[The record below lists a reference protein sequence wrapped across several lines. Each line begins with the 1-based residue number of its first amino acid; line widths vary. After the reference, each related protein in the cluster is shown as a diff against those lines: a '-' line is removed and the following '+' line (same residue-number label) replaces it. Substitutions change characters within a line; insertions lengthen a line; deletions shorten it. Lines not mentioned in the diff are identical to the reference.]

1 MFKTLVHEGQVSEF
15 EARIAS
21 ASKIVRKLG
30 LSEVLATRKETVL
43 VKIGEEPDVHF
54 VRKYVYEVWMPALQ
68 FSGWTFAAALEQTEE
83 GNIVRSVMPVPERFR
98 GDYCECEHCGIK
110 RYRKNVFVVHNEEAG
125 QFLGVGSSCI
135 RDFLGHDISVSGLSE
150 MFSLEENLYEYEES
164 SATGSSEKLYSIDS
178 VLKFAHVIV
187 NKYGYRKSGEEICT
201 KSMIAD
207 MFNKT
212 TNSDVNRWK
221 SEIWTAANEIGEEF
235 IPDFKEFVAG
245 MNSQTDYGYNIQTL
259 LKNTAVSGKSF
270 GYLGSAVAVFLR
282 TTAEKQEKKESVH
295 ISAVGNKVS
304 VKVTLINKKVF
315 DGQWGAKT
323 FLVMEDESG
332 NNILWKATGWFT
344 TEIGDKFTVTGK
356 VKSLNE
362 YNGIKQTELT
372 RCKIS

>member
-1 MFKTLVHEGQVSEF
+1 M
-15 EARIAS
+15 R
-21 ASKIVRKLG
+21 R
-30 LSEVLATRKETVL
+30 
-43 VKIGEEPDVHF
+43 
-54 VRKYVYEVWMPALQ
+54 
-68 FSGWTFAAALEQTEE
+68 
-83 GNIVRSVMPVPERFR
+83 
-98 GDYCECEHCGIK
+98 
-110 RYRKNVFVVHNEEAG
+110 
-125 QFLGVGSSCI
+125 
-135 RDFLGHDISVSGLSE
+135 
-150 MFSLEENLYEYEES
+150 
-164 SATGSSEKLYSIDS
+164 
-178 VLKFAHVIV
+178 
-187 NKYGYRKSGEEICT
+187 GYRKSGEEICT

-212 TNSDVNRWK
+212 TNSDVNLWK

-259 LKNTAVSGKSF
+259 AKNIVVSSKSF
-270 GYLGSAVAVFLR
+270 GYLGSAVALFLR